1 MNASENIADPH
12 GQAPPPA
19 RVTCLLVDDVEENL
33 VALSALLQ
41 RDDVRILTARSG
53 IEALELLLANDVA
66 LALLDVQMPG
76 MDGFE
81 LAELIR
87 GSERTRH
94 VPLIFVT
101 AASRDQHRLF
111 KGYETGAVDFLYKP
125 IDPHILN
132 SKVNVFFEL
141 YRQKR
146 ALAHELQ
153 ERTETLRMNEMFMAV
168 LSHDLRTPLSAILHS
183 AYVLKHDSGN
193 AQQVGKLAERV
204 LHSSQRMSGMIEDLL
219 DVARARL
226 GGGIHIARAAHD
238 LGAIVQ
244 KAVQEQQASCAERP
258 ISVQTVG
265 ELSGQ
270 WDGDRLT
277 QVASNLIANALQHG
291 EPEGPVEL
299 RLDGQAVDHVVLS
312 VSNQGQIPA
321 ALLSG
326 IFDPFRSGHHSS
338 GRREGLG
345 LGLYIVR
352 QIVLAHRGTITVS
365 SQGVTT
371 FRITLPRA

>member
-1 MNASENIADPH
+1 MNASENIATTHDR
-12 GQAPPPA
+12 APS

-53 IEALELLLANDVA
+53 VEALELLLAHDVA

-125 IDPHILN
+125 IDPHTLN

-141 YRQKR
+141 YRQKL
-146 ALAHELQ
+146 ALAHELH

-168 LSHDLRTPLSAILHS
+168 LSHDLRNPLSAILHS
-183 AYVLKHDSGN
+183 AYVLKRDSGN
-193 AQQVGKLAERV
+193 AEQVARLADRV
-204 LHSSQRMSGMIEDLL
+204 LNSSQRMSAMIEDLL

-226 GGGIHIARAAHD
+226 GGGIHIERREHD
-238 LGAIVQ
+238 LGAIVL
-244 KAVQEQQASCAERP
+244 KAMQEHQAACPERVITVQA
-258 ISVQTVG
+258 VG
-265 ELSGQ
+265 ELAGQ
-270 WDGDRLT
+270 WDGDRLA

-291 EPEGPVEL
+291 EREGAVEL
-299 RLDGQAVDHVVLS
+299 RLDGHDRTHVVLN
-312 VSNQGQIPA
+312 VSNPGEIPA
-321 ALLSG
+321 TLLSG
-326 IFDPFRSGHHSS
+326 IFDPFRGGHRSS
-338 GRREGLG
+338 DRHEGLG

-352 QIVLAHRGTITVS
+352 QIVLAHHGTITVS
-365 SQGVTT
+365 SSHGVTT
-371 FRITLPRA
+371 FRVTLPRA